1 MEIKY
6 AKKDIVLAVLAGEII
21 TWLSLP
27 TLKNLQ
33 ILDILAARGIE
44 FKWFMVFWIFFMP
57 AGAVLGLGMF
67 YFIAK
72 IKNRIGFFQLGK
84 YGVIGVLNTLLNAGI
99 YNLLIFIT
107 DTSTGLTIDL
117 FFITAFIITVVNSF
131 FWNKYWSFEE
141 KRTETLGKEAVNF
154 FGVSAAVAI
163 INMVTLS

>member
-107 DTSTGLTIDL
+107 DIASGFTVDL
-117 FFITAFIITVVNSF
+117 FFVVAFVITVANSF
-131 FWNKYWSFEE
+131 FWNRYWAFSGTG
-141 KRTETLGKEAVNF
+141 REAV
-154 FGVSAAVAI
+154 GK
-163 INMVTLS
+163 